1 MRGDGSGTHGG
12 VLTTGAD
19 EGWVRWGYSFMRCGN
34 LKLSR
39 QILEGR
45 VSGKDDWQHCSFNV
59 KSEISLC
66 VIQVCWCICMS
77 VCVCPCV

>member
-1 MRGDGSGTHGG
+1 
-12 VLTTGAD
+12 
-19 EGWVRWGYSFMRCGN
+19 MRCGN

-45 VSGKDDWQHCSFNV
+45 VSGKDDRQHCSCNV
-59 KSEISLC
+59 KSKISLC

-77 VCVCPCV
+77 VCVCVRVCCKDK